1 MASDKEMASG
11 QFFDPSVVLRVAP
24 LVSSTCTLLFA
35 WDQHFFLSL
44 FNDTPALRK
53 KSAPMLKP
61 YFNTFFSRG
70 VFIVLGFI
78 AVSTSTGIAN
88 LYNQPAALRIR
99 STLWWYAAGT
109 AMSAGHLLYVPA
121 VAPHVKALAEAK
133 GDDDVN
139 GILDKWLKANWWRMV
154 TVDLGA
160 WVAFGVAALN
170 TLRA

>member
-1 MASDKEMASG
+1 MASG
-11 QFFDPSVVLRVAP
+11 QFFDPLVALRVAP

-44 FNDTPALRK
+44 FNDTSELRK

-70 VFIVLGFI
+70 VFFVLGFI

-88 LYNQPAALRIR
+88 LYTQPAALR
-99 STLWWYAAGT
+99 SQGTYWWYAAGA

-133 GDDDVN
+133 DDDDVN
-139 GILDKWLKANWWRMV
+139 GILDEWLKANWLRMV

-160 WVAFGVAALN
+160 WLAFGVGALS
-170 TLRA
+170 TLRV